1 MQRREIT
8 VVGLGYIGLPTA
20 VVMAGAGHH
29 VKGFDAKK
37 EVCESLNE
45 GRIHIV
51 ENHLQEAFTEV
62 LENGCLEIVSEIPA
76 SDIYVICVPTPF
88 LEEEQEKVADLS
100 YVESAAR
107 EVAKVLKEGDL
118 VILESTVPPHT
129 TAWMGEILSKVSGLP
144 RAEFYTAHCP
154 ERVLPGRILY
164 ELKHNDR
171 IIGAEDPKAAQ
182 MTRELYETFVE
193 EGNCYVCDDVTA
205 ELCKLAEN
213 TFRDINIAYA
223 NQLSMLCEKAGIDV
237 FRLIQLANK
246 HPRVSILTP
255 GLGVGGH
262 CLAVDPWFIVEKYQE
277 DASLIRTAREINER
291 KPFWVK
297 DQIRKELGGDLT
309 KKIGILGMAYKPNI
323 DDMRESPSLALAGAL
338 VSEGYQVFG
347 CEPNSRSS
355 EISGIPLL
363 SLEALLNQCDY
374 LVIALAHDEFQDEAV
389 RERIREKP
397 HYDCI
402 GFLRSYFRW
411 SEKYLSTGIWI

>member
-1 MQRREIT
+1 MQNKKIT

-37 EVCESLNE
+37 EVRDSLKS
-45 GRIHIV
+45 GKIHIV

-62 LENGCLEIVSEIPA
+62 MENGCLEIADEMPV
-76 SDIYVICVPTPF
+76 SDIYVVCVPTPF
-88 LEEEQEKVADLS
+88 LEEENEKTADLS
-100 YVESAAR
+100 YVESAAK
-107 EVAKVLKEGDL
+107 EVAKVLKKGDL

-129 TAWMGEILSKVSGLP
+129 TAMMTNVLAEESGLD
-144 RAEFYTAHCP
+144 RNDFYTAHCP

-164 ELKHNDR
+164 ELRHNDR
-171 IIGAEDPKAAQ
+171 IIGSEDPRAAEI
-182 MTRELYETFVE
+182 TKELYETFVV
-193 EGNCYVCDDVTA
+193 EGHCYVCDDVTA

-237 FRLIQLANK
+237 FRLIELANK

-262 CLAVDPWFIVEKYQE
+262 CLAVDPWFIVEKYGE
-277 DASLIRTAREINER
+277 NATLIRTAREINER
-291 KPFWVK
+291 KPLWVK
-297 DQIRKELGGDLT
+297 DQIVKAIDQDKT

-323 DDMRESPSLALAGAL
+323 DDMRESPSLVLANALK
-338 VSEGYQVFG
+338 SEGYCVYG
-347 CEPNSRSS
+347 CEPNSRSES
-355 EISGIPLL
+355 ISGVNLL
-363 SLEALLNQCDY
+363 SLDELLNTCDY
-374 LVIALAHDEFQDEAV
+374 LVIALAHDEFKSEEI
-389 RERIREKP
+389 RNRIMEKP

-402 GFLRSYFRW
+402 GFLRS
-411 SEKYLSTGIWI
+411 

>member
-1 MQRREIT
+1 MQNKEIT

-37 EVCESLNE
+37 EVCDSLKS
-45 GRIHIV
+45 GKIHIV

-62 LENGCLEIVSEIPA
+62 LENGCLEISDEMPV
-76 SDIYVICVPTPF
+76 SDIYVVCVPTPF
-88 LEEEQEKVADLS
+88 LEEENEKSADLS
-100 YVESAAR
+100 YVESAAK
-107 EVAKVLKEGDL
+107 EVAKVLKKGDL

-129 TAWMGEILSKVSGLP
+129 TAMMTKVLAEESGLD
-144 RAEFYTAHCP
+144 RSDFYTAHCP

-171 IIGAEDPKAAQ
+171 IIGSEDPKAAEI
-182 MTRELYETFVE
+182 TKELYETFVV
-193 EGNCYVCDDVTA
+193 EGHCYVCDDVTA

-237 FRLIQLANK
+237 FRLIELANK

-262 CLAVDPWFIVEKYQE
+262 CLAVDPWFIVEKYGE
-277 DASLIRTAREINER
+277 NATLIRTAREINER
-291 KPFWVK
+291 KPLWVK
-297 DQIRKELGGDLT
+297 EQVVKDINYDKA

-323 DDMRESPSLALAGAL
+323 DDMRESPSLVLANALK
-338 VSEGYQVFG
+338 SEGYCVYG
-347 CEPNSRSS
+347 CEPNSRSES
-355 EISGIPLL
+355 ISGVSLL
-363 SLEALLNQCDY
+363 SLDELLNTCDY
-374 LVIALAHDEFQDEAV
+374 LVVALAHDEFKSEEI
-389 RERIREKP
+389 RNRIMGKP

-402 GFLRSYFRW
+402 GFLRS
-411 SEKYLSTGIWI
+411 

>member
-171 IIGAEDPKAAQ
+171 IIGAEDPKAVQ

-374 LVIALAHDEFQDEAV
+374 LVIALAHNEFQDEAV

-402 GFLRSYFRW
+402 GFLRS
-411 SEKYLSTGIWI
+411 

>member
-1 MQRREIT
+1 MQRSEIT

-402 GFLRSYFRW
+402 GFLRS
-411 SEKYLSTGIWI
+411 

>member
-1 MQRREIT
+1 MQSKEIT

-37 EVCESLNE
+37 EVCESLCG

-62 LENGCLEIVSEIPA
+62 RENGCLEITDEISA
-76 SDIYVICVPTPF
+76 SDIYVVCVPTPF
-88 LEEEQEKVADLS
+88 QEEENEKVADLS
-100 YVESAAR
+100 YVESAAK
-107 EVAKVLKEGDL
+107 EVAKVLKKGDL

-129 TAWMGEILSKVSGLP
+129 TAMMTKILAEESGL
-144 RAEFYTAHCP
+144 EKSDFYTAHCP

-182 MTRELYETFVE
+182 ITKELYETFVV
-193 EGNCYVCDDVTA
+193 EGHCYVCDDVTA

-237 FRLIQLANK
+237 FRLIELANK

-262 CLAVDPWFIVEKYQE
+262 CLAVDPWFIVEKYGE
-277 DASLIRTAREINER
+277 DATLIRTAREINEK
-291 KPFWVK
+291 KPLWVK
-297 DQIRKELGGDLT
+297 DQVLKGIGNMHGLPAESHSSNAYIQLHPDGTFKMYREFNEKHLLIKEIAYHPEPKLSGHRNPVLHIHEYRQGSFQNRTSRLLT
-309 KKIGILGMAYKPNI
+309 RSEYEKYKKYFKG
-323 DDMRESPSLALAGAL
+323 
-338 VSEGYQVFG
+338 VSE
-347 CEPNSRSS
+347 
-355 EISGIPLL
+355 
-363 SLEALLNQCDY
+363 
-374 LVIALAHDEFQDEAV
+374 
-389 RERIREKP
+389 K
-397 HYDCI
+397 
-402 GFLRSYFRW
+402 
-411 SEKYLSTGIWI
+411 

>member
-402 GFLRSYFRW
+402 GFLRS
-411 SEKYLSTGIWI
+411 

>member
-1 MQRREIT
+1 MQCREIT

-171 IIGAEDPKAAQ
+171 IVGAEDPKAAQ

-402 GFLRSYFRW
+402 GFLSLQIK
-411 SEKYLSTGIWI
+411 SQG

>member
-37 EVCESLNE
+37 EVCESLSE

-51 ENHLQEAFTEV
+51 ENHLQEAFAEV

-237 FRLIQLANK
+237 FRLIRLANK

-402 GFLRSYFRW
+402 GFLRS
-411 SEKYLSTGIWI
+411 

>member
-51 ENHLQEAFTEV
+51 ENHLQEAFAEV

-237 FRLIQLANK
+237 FRLIRLANK

-397 HYDCI
+397 YYDCI
-402 GFLRSYFRW
+402 GFLRS
-411 SEKYLSTGIWI
+411 

>member
-1 MQRREIT
+1 MQSKEIT

-37 EVCESLNE
+37 EVCESLSA
-45 GRIHIV
+45 GKIHIV

-62 LENGCLEIVSEIPA
+62 RENGCLEITDKMPA
-76 SDIYVICVPTPF
+76 SDIYVVCVPTPF
-88 LEEEQEKVADLS
+88 EEKGHEKTADLS
-100 YVESAAR
+100 YVESASK
-107 EVAKVLKEGDL
+107 EVAQVLKKGDL

-129 TAWMGEILSKVSGLP
+129 TARMTRILVQESGLDKSD
-144 RAEFYTAHCP
+144 FYTAHCP
-154 ERVLPGRILY
+154 ERVLPGKILY

-171 IIGAEDPKAAQ
+171 IIGAEDPKAAEI
-182 MTRELYETFVE
+182 TKELYETFVE

-237 FRLIQLANK
+237 FRLIELANK

-262 CLAVDPWFIVEKYQE
+262 CLAVDPWFIVEKYGE
-277 DASLIRTAREINER
+277 DATLIRTAREINER
-291 KPFWVK
+291 KPVWVK
-297 DQIRKELGGDLT
+297 EQIEKEIGYDQE

-323 DDMRESPSLALAGAL
+323 DDMRESPSLVLAKALEAD
-338 VSEGYQVFG
+338 GYTVYG
-347 CEPNSRSS
+347 CEPNSHSD
-355 EISGIPLL
+355 EISGISLL
-363 SLEALLNQCDY
+363 SLEELLDTCDY
-374 LVIALAHDEFQDEAV
+374 YTVVLAHDEFKDEAIKK
-389 RERIREKP
+389 RIMEKP
-397 HYDCI
+397 YYDCI
-402 GFLRSYFRW
+402 GFLR
-411 SEKYLSTGIWI
+411 G

>member
-1 MQRREIT
+1 MQNKKIT

-37 EVCESLNE
+37 EVRDSLKS
-45 GRIHIV
+45 GKIHIV

-62 LENGCLEIVSEIPA
+62 MENGCLEIADEMPV
-76 SDIYVICVPTPF
+76 SDIYVVCVPTPF
-88 LEEEQEKVADLS
+88 LEEENEKTADLS
-100 YVESAAR
+100 YVESAAK
-107 EVAKVLKEGDL
+107 EVAKVLKKGDL

-129 TAWMGEILSKVSGLP
+129 TAMMTNVLAEESGLD
-144 RAEFYTAHCP
+144 RNDFYTAHCP

-164 ELKHNDR
+164 ELRHNDR
-171 IIGAEDPKAAQ
+171 IIGSEDPRAAEI
-182 MTRELYETFVE
+182 TKELYETFVV
-193 EGNCYVCDDVTA
+193 EGHCYVCDDVTA

-237 FRLIQLANK
+237 FRLIELANK

-262 CLAVDPWFIVEKYQE
+262 CLAVDPWFIVEKYGE
-277 DASLIRTAREINER
+277 NATLIRTAREINER
-291 KPFWVK
+291 KPLWVK
-297 DQIRKELGGDLT
+297 DQIVKAIDQDKT

-323 DDMRESPSLALAGAL
+323 NDMRESPSLVLANALK
-338 VSEGYQVFG
+338 SEGYCVYG
-347 CEPNSRSS
+347 CEPNSRSES
-355 EISGIPLL
+355 ISGVSLL
-363 SLEALLNQCDY
+363 SLDELLNTCDY
-374 LVIALAHDEFQDEAV
+374 LVVALAHDEFKSEEI
-389 RERIREKP
+389 RNRIMEKP

-402 GFLRSYFRW
+402 GFLRS
-411 SEKYLSTGIWI
+411 

>member
-1 MQRREIT
+1 MQNKKIT

-37 EVCESLNE
+37 EVRDSLKS
-45 GRIHIV
+45 GKIHIV

-62 LENGCLEIVSEIPA
+62 MENGCLEIADEMPV
-76 SDIYVICVPTPF
+76 SDIYVVCVPTPF
-88 LEEEQEKVADLS
+88 LEEENEKTADFS
-100 YVESAAR
+100 YVESAAK
-107 EVAKVLKEGDL
+107 EVAKVLKKGDL

-129 TAWMGEILSKVSGLP
+129 TAMMTNVLAEESGLD
-144 RAEFYTAHCP
+144 RNDFYTAHCP

-164 ELKHNDR
+164 ELRHNDR
-171 IIGAEDPKAAQ
+171 IIGSEDPRAAEI
-182 MTRELYETFVE
+182 TKELYETFVV
-193 EGNCYVCDDVTA
+193 EGHCYVCDDVTA

-237 FRLIQLANK
+237 FRLIELANK

-262 CLAVDPWFIVEKYQE
+262 CLAVDPWFIVEKYGE
-277 DASLIRTAREINER
+277 NATLIRTAREINER
-291 KPFWVK
+291 KPLWVK
-297 DQIRKELGGDLT
+297 DQIVKAIDQDKT

-323 DDMRESPSLALAGAL
+323 NDMRESPSLVLANALK
-338 VSEGYQVFG
+338 SEGYCVYG
-347 CEPNSRSS
+347 CEPNSRSES
-355 EISGIPLL
+355 ISGVNLL
-363 SLEALLNQCDY
+363 SLDELLNTCDY
-374 LVIALAHDEFQDEAV
+374 LVVALAHDEFKSEEI
-389 RERIREKP
+389 RNRIMEKP

-402 GFLRSYFRW
+402 GFLRS
-411 SEKYLSTGIWI
+411 

>member
-1 MQRREIT
+1 MQNKEIT

-37 EVCESLNE
+37 EVCDSLKS
-45 GRIHIV
+45 GKIHIV

-62 LENGCLEIVSEIPA
+62 LENGCLEISDEMPV
-76 SDIYVICVPTPF
+76 SDIYVVCVPTPF
-88 LEEEQEKVADLS
+88 LEEENEKSADLS
-100 YVESAAR
+100 YVESAAK
-107 EVAKVLKEGDL
+107 EVAKVLKKGDL

-129 TAWMGEILSKVSGLP
+129 TAMMTKVLAEESGLD
-144 RAEFYTAHCP
+144 RSDFYTAHCP

-171 IIGAEDPKAAQ
+171 IIGSEDPKAAEI
-182 MTRELYETFVE
+182 TKELYETFVV
-193 EGNCYVCDDVTA
+193 EGHCYVCDDVTA

-237 FRLIQLANK
+237 FRLIELANK

-262 CLAVDPWFIVEKYQE
+262 CLAVDPWFIVEKYGE
-277 DASLIRTAREINER
+277 NATLIRTAREINER
-291 KPFWVK
+291 KPLWVK
-297 DQIRKELGGDLT
+297 EQVVKDINYDKA

-323 DDMRESPSLALAGAL
+323 DDMRESPSLVLANALK
-338 VSEGYQVFG
+338 SEGYCVYG
-347 CEPNSRSS
+347 CEPNSKSDS
-355 EISGIPLL
+355 ISGVSLL
-363 SLEALLNQCDY
+363 SLDELLDTCDY
-374 LVIALAHDEFQDEAV
+374 FVVALAHDEFKNEET
-389 RERIREKP
+389 RTRIMAKP
-397 HYDCI
+397 YYDCI
-402 GFLRSYFRW
+402 GFLRS
-411 SEKYLSTGIWI
+411 